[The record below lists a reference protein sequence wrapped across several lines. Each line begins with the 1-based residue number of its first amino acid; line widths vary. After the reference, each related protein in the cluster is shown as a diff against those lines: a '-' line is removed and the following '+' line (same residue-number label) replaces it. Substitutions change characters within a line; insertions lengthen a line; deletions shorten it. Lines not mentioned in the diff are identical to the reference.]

1 MAQSYEYKT
10 EKQVNYG
17 WGLSLDMTGKAPAIA
32 KRIFSS
38 KTDAESYVSNADDS
52 AIPGLILSVF
62 NDSNT
67 DNNGAYFVTKD
78 MGLQKIEGGGGGST
92 DSYTLVYTTSSIT
105 EGGSSVTIPVLVLYE
120 NGSAVSVVD
129 ARAFVKD
136 GMVSSAYVSNANLV
150 ITFNTDAGKQNI
162 TVPIADIFNVNN
174 YYTKQECNSLF
185 MPSTGVSGTLTFAD
199 GSTLS
204 SSTDDFSYIVSSGI
218 SLQSVL
224 DAKANDNEVVHLS
237 GDEVIS
243 GIKKFNDQVGFYG
256 DGEFVG
262 GEYNFSGGS
271 VLLEDSTLVGGGEAT
286 SDFAWLQDYDG
297 TTLRSVLND
306 KAEES
311 ALTSHTS
318 DSTIHVTSNDKNN
331 WDKKIS
337 LSGTGSSN
345 VTGTIRFGTNGAI
358 SSSTNSFTFIKN
370 RDTDLQTALD
380 GKVNTSN
387 ITPKLSPIQKRL
399 VECNEIWEYATSPT
413 DLFNESGGTNST
425 VTIGGK
431 DYQYKSGEIINL
443 KQGQALYA
451 YSHEG
456 GTYAAIG
463 EVNDQGT
470 PISILTERILNEC
483 YTTYLASADTKCTYL
498 VYGSLGDYNPTA
510 ITYGVYD
517 TVESLTSNTKDEIDS
532 VSKKVDLYGVIE
544 TGEGNRNGS
553 GKVLF
558 ADTDNDIN
566 VRILTES
573 PINLKFGE
581 EFSFINGIN
590 PIIYVYGERV
600 PQNTSETAYTATITS
615 GGSSYTVDAAYYG
628 MPEKFVMIE
637 PNMENKLDATTFE
650 EYYLNSEF
658 KDKHT
663 YNGYYIG
670 CESGET
676 LTNVKVRFYSNAFAS
691 SEEIQMSSGS
701 AVVREGME
709 FSTISSTEWPN
720 NDTTTYH
727 FLTAMR
733 DWVNKY
739 SVMANQVINVS
750 ISQTIYNLPSVVG
763 LMLLAL
769 DSNGENVT
777 RVLKI
782 SNSNSI
788 SYSFDEDTKI
798 MVTILSKGANYQTE
812 LVNLVDNQ
820 NATIKISLYDT
831 LQSLARKVYN
841 S

>member
-136 GMVSSAYVSNANLV
+136 GMVSSAYVSNSNLV

-185 MPSTGVSGTLTFAD
+185 MPSTGISGTLTFAD

-204 SSTDDFSYIVSSGI
+204 SSTDDFSYIISSGI

-237 GDEVIS
+237 GDEDIN

-286 SDFAWLQDYDG
+286 SGFAWLQDYDG

-318 DSTIHVTSNDKNN
+318 DSTIHVTANDKNT

-337 LSGTGSSN
+337 LSGTSSSN

-370 RDTDLQTALD
+370 RDTDLQTVLD

-443 KQGQALYA
+443 KQGQAIYA

-517 TVESLTSNTKDEIDS
+517 TVESIASSFNALIPSGYKVGDPTTDSKIVTGSTFYDAPIVSGGVDASSAIYEYVVLSNDYKDAI
-532 VSKKVDLYGVIE
+532 KAGATHIRLG
-544 TGEGNRNGS
+544 
-553 GKVLF
+553 
-558 ADTDNDIN
+558 
-566 VRILTES
+566 RILFTE
-573 PINLKFGE
+573 
-581 EFSFINGIN
+581 
-590 PIIYVYGERV
+590 
-600 PQNTSETAYTATITS
+600 
-615 GGSSYTVDAAYYG
+615 
-628 MPEKFVMIE
+628 
-637 PNMENKLDATTFE
+637 
-650 EYYLNSEF
+650 
-658 KDKHT
+658 
-663 YNGYYIG
+663 
-670 CESGET
+670 
-676 LTNVKVRFYSNAFAS
+676 
-691 SEEIQMSSGS
+691 
-701 AVVREGME
+701 
-709 FSTISSTEWPN
+709 
-720 NDTTTYH
+720 
-727 FLTAMR
+727 
-733 DWVNKY
+733 
-739 SVMANQVINVS
+739 
-750 ISQTIYNLPSVVG
+750 
-763 LMLLAL
+763 
-769 DSNGENVT
+769 
-777 RVLKI
+777 
-782 SNSNSI
+782 
-788 SYSFDEDTKI
+788 
-798 MVTILSKGANYQTE
+798 
-812 LVNLVDNQ
+812 
-820 NATIKISLYDT
+820 
-831 LQSLARKVYN
+831 
-841 S
+841 